1 MKYIVLYLNIILS
14 AICLTFVS
22 CSGETEEEGASLIQ
36 PPVLVE
42 TLPADGATG
51 LSCDLSEIRLTFDQ
65 DVYVGATASD
75 EVSLKPDV
83 EIEGIQASGKT
94 VVISIPSLQQ
104 GTRYTLTVPLGVLTG
119 KDKQAVEKITLSFT
133 TKSVAAVDVAPDM
146 TGVEKDSYALLKQI
160 RVGWN
165 LGNSLESYYDG
176 LPDHMDA
183 ETSWGNP
190 IVTQDMI
197 LKVKEAGFNAV
208 RIPVRWYPHATDQN
222 TMEEISSEWLGR
234 VKEVVDYCISNG
246 MYAIINTHHEDWL
259 ESHPLKSEAEEV
271 LRKER
276 NLWRAIATYFR
287 DYDEHLIFS
296 GTNEVEINWQAPTR
310 DNLEVQN
317 RFNQC
322 FVDAVRSTGGR
333 NYYRNLIIQT
343 YATNPDYSFDGLIF
357 PDDVSDRRI
366 SIEFHYYR
374 PAGFSYMDFA
384 DYTES
389 VYFWGKDYIQYNEE
403 QSGEQED
410 YVDGFFR
417 KIKSYWV
424 DKGYP
429 VVMGEY
435 GAVTTI
441 NRSVGYE
448 AEQIASRKY
457 YMEYVTRAARTNG
470 IVPFVWDNGSFNTVP
485 DYKNE
490 YFGLFNRKENMET
503 NEVSKAMIEGIMNGC
518 DTEYP
523 F

>member
-1 MKYIVLYLNIILS
+1 M
-14 AICLTFVS
+14 
-22 CSGETEEEGASLIQ
+22 
-36 PPVLVE
+36 
-42 TLPADGATG
+42 
-51 LSCDLSEIRLTFDQ
+51 
-65 DVYVGATASD
+65 
-75 EVSLKPDV
+75 
-83 EIEGIQASGKT
+83 
-94 VVISIPSLQQ
+94 
-104 GTRYTLTVPLGVLTG
+104 
-119 KDKQAVEKITLSFT
+119 
-133 TKSVAAVDVAPDM
+133 
-146 TGVEKDSYALLKQI
+146 
-160 RVGWN
+160 
-165 LGNSLESYYDG
+165 
-176 LPDHMDA
+176 
-183 ETSWGNP
+183 
-190 IVTQDMI
+190 
-197 LKVKEAGFNAV
+197 
-208 RIPVRWYPHATDQN
+208 
-222 TMEEISSEWLGR
+222 
-234 VKEVVDYCISNG
+234 EVVDYCISNG